1 MSYPGGPQNPHDPYL
16 PPPGQGYDPPPQY
29 GPDQQ
34 YQPTAQYTGG
44 QPYQTGPDY
53 QQNPGYSYAPP
64 PPPPSNKPTG
74 LIIFAVVLVVV
85 TVIALGIVVV
95 LTRGGDDNDKVA
107 DNTSTAAAATS
118 PRPSS
123 QQTTPPSRT
132 TTAPKP
138 AAGFAVNDCLANVP
152 KNPTVDACTSSAAT
166 YKVVEVSSTGS
177 CRPDVGYVPV
187 NGTTYCLQVNYNVN
201 GCYGKPADKEWV
213 APAATCR
220 APGTIVVVDVIN
232 GVNDKNQCNPQVFDN
247 SWYYYDP
254 PVTVCFNE
262 F

>member
-1 MSYPGGPQNPHDPYL
+1 MSYPGDPHNPQDPYL
-16 PPPGQGYDPPPQY
+16 PPPGQGYGPPPQY

-34 YQPTAQYTGG
+34 YQPTAQYTAG
-44 QPYQTGPDY
+44 QQYGTGPEY
-53 QQNPGYSYAPP
+53 QQNAGYGYQQPP
-64 PPPPSNKPTG
+64 PPPPKKPVS
-74 LIIFAVVLVVV
+74 LIVFGVVLVIV
-85 TVIALGIVVV
+85 TLVALGIVVV
-95 LTRGGDDNDKVA
+95 LTRGGDSNDKVA
-107 DNTSTAAAATS
+107 DKTSTSAATS
-118 PRPSS
+118 SRTSS
-123 QQTTPPSRT
+123 QTTSASPSRT
-132 TTAPKP
+132 STKP

-152 KNPTVDACTSSAAT
+152 KNPTVDSCTSSAAT

-187 NGTTYCLQVNYNVN
+187 NGTTYCLQVNFNVN

-213 APAATCR
+213 VPAATCR
-220 APGTIVVVDVIN
+220 APGTIVVVDVVN